1 MNIKLLS
8 VVSALIMSISLSSCG
23 DNSGTAESTD
33 NVSAK
38 KAETWQTTTSAT
50 TTTAKAEV
58 NELVYSSDKVKI
70 YYTGGEKLDARNP
83 DGYTALA
90 LDFRIENN
98 YDEDIEWF
106 AGDIIINGITITIGK
121 YALIDANSTEACRF
135 LVDDYDFEVAKI
147 KEYNEVTFG
156 GVCNI
161 KNKKTYE
168 IYDKNFSFT
177 VKV

>member
-50 TTTAKAEV
+50 TTTAKVEV

-70 YYTGGEKLDARNP
+70 YYTGGEKLDADDKN
-83 DGYTALA
+83 GYTGLA
-90 LDFRIENN
+90 LDFRVENN
-98 YDEDIEWF
+98 FNQDIEWF
-106 AGDIIINGITITIGK
+106 AGNVIINGITLTISK
-121 YALIDANSTEACRF
+121 DALIDANTTKACRF
-135 LVDDYDFEVAKI
+135 LVDSYTFEVAKI
-147 KEYNEVTFG
+147 KEYNEVTLG

-177 VKV
+177 IKV